1 MGLNFI
7 DIASWQSGIDLNAV
21 FDRNQGT
28 RPLHGVMVKATQG
41 MKYVNPRC
49 DPWVQWLIA
58 TGKLWGFYHY
68 LDHTDPVA
76 EAKRFVQ
83 DTINY
88 FGHGVPAA
96 DFEGTIVNNYGTIY
110 LRHFVETVYG
120 ETGVKPLIYCNL
132 GTIQRDVD
140 GFRSLAADGYP
151 LWLAQYQNMNTQIG
165 FLEFPWQRGSYAPF
179 DHITMHQYSSMG
191 KLNGYSGV
199 LDFDL
204 FYGTAEDW
212 KAMALPGKVEPEPEP
227 TPDPEPEPA
236 PEEDWLEDWI
246 EYEQAEADRHL
257 AKVAELKARRAK
269 K

>member
-1 MGLNFI
+1 MSLNII
-7 DIASWQSGIDLNAV
+7 DIASWQSTIDLQAV
-21 FDRNQGT
+21 FEKN
-28 RPLHGVMVKATQG
+28 PLHGVMVKATQG
-41 MKYVNPRC
+41 LTYVNPKC
-49 DPWVQWLIA
+49 DKWVQWLIA
-58 TGKLWGFYHY
+58 NGKLWGFYHY
-68 LDHTDPVA
+68 LDHTDAVS

-96 DFEGTIVNNYGTIY
+96 DFEGNIVNTYGTIY
-110 LRHFVETVYG
+110 LRRFVETVYE

-151 LWLAQYQNMNTQIG
+151 LWLAQYANMNTQMG

-179 DHITMHQYSSMG
+179 DHYTMHQYSSMG
-191 KLNGYSGV
+191 KLNGYPGV

-212 KAMALPGKVEPEPEP
+212 KAMALPSKPEPEPEP
-227 TPDPEPEPA
+227 EPDPEPS
-236 PEEDWLEDWI
+236 PEDDWLADWI
-246 EYEQAEADRHL
+246 EYLEGEKQRIQYKID
-257 AKVAELKARRAK
+257 ELKARRDQCGQL
-269 K
+269 